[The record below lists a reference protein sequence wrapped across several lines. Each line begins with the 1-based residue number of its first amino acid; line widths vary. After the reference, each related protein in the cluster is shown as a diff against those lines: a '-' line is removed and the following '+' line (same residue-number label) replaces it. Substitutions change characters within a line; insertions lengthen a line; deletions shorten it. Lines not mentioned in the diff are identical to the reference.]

1 MVEEMQRFTND
12 MNESKVEL
20 NAIKKANQDVKE
32 AIGKLKSSRDNV
44 ETIWLDIKNYDVDKL
59 KDSWT
64 AKNESETY
72 RTKLLETEVYVKSIL
87 TKLDGFISVLKGIN
101 NELEERIGRSNE
113 YVSYLRDRI
122 ADVEVI
128 QHESRD

>member
-1 MVEEMQRFTND
+1 MLEEVQRFTND